1 MKFFFDENLGI
12 QLSNGLREF
21 GEDTCHLRDH
31 FKSGTLDEIW
41 VQSIGERGWFLI
53 TVDKRIR
60 RRPIEKEALLKYKV
74 GAFFL
79 GGKTMSR
86 WDRIRQVVRIWH
98 RIKEIAEKEKPP
110 FAYQI
115 NNHGTEIYKL
125 PIR

>member
-21 GEDTCHLRDH
+21 GEDTCHLH
-31 FKSGTLDEIW
+31 EYFAPGTHDEIW
-41 VQSIGERGWFLI
+41 LQDIGERGWFLI

-98 RIKEIAEKEKPP
+98 RIKEIAEKENPP
-110 FAYQI
+110 FSYQI
-115 NNHGTEIYKL
+115 NNHGTEIVKL
-125 PIR
+125 PLR